1 VPGVTV
7 NPAAHDSTGRQAV
20 ELSRA
25 DDSGLPDGKPDGEA
39 YATYES
45 PVTGAVLE
53 STVTYP
59 PGSGIVTPQNPN
71 GNGTVVDSTVY
82 LSVTWASTIPSDPYG
97 G

>member
-1 VPGVTV
+1 
-7 NPAAHDSTGRQAV
+7 V

-25 DDSGLPDGKPDGEA
+25 DDSGLPNRKPDGEA

-71 GNGTVVDSTVY
+71 GIPVDSTVY
-82 LSVTWASTIPSDPYG
+82 LSVTWARTIPSDPYG